1 MYSGKYLSD
10 RFTTLTSDAILSYE
24 LISRNPVRLGRD
36 ALVFAASYSGETE
49 DTVAALRHARGAGA
63 WTVGLHGDRSNSTI
77 ATEADAVS
85 PTTQA
90 RCMRCRWRPCRCS
103 R

>member
-24 LISRNPVRLGRD
+24 LIWRNPVRLGRD

-63 WTVGLHGDRSNSTI
+63 WTVGLTETGRTRRSPPR
-77 ATEADAVS
+77 
-85 PTTQA
+85 PT
-90 RCMRCRWRPCRCS
+90 R
-103 R
+103 